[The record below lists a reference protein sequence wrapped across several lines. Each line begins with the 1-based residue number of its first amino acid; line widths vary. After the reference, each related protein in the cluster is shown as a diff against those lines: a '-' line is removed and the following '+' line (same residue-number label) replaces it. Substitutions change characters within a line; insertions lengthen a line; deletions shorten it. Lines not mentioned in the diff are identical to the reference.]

1 MHRNNVENQMRNAM
15 DHIGELIKKNEM
27 NKAVIQIQNFIKK
40 YEKEDYARDTTFLYK
55 VIL

>member
-1 MHRNNVENQMRNAM
+1 M

>member
-15 DHIGELIKKNEM
+15 DHIGELIEM